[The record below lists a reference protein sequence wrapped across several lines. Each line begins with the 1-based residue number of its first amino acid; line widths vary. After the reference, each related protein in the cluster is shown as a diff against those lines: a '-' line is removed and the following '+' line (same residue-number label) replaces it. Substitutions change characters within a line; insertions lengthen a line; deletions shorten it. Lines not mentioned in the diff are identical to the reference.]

1 MELCREMITFEERV
15 CAEDGLSIIYYFII
29 EKDLLDDLVQ
39 RDYETA
45 VLGCL
50 CVVLNGDGEIL
61 ECRVSPTEYDE
72 SEDSFIDFD
81 WTDIDITEAELQ
93 MLMEIAGRIR

>member
-1 MELCREMITFEERV
+1 MELYREMITFEEHV
-15 CAEDGLSIIYYFII
+15 CTDDGLRDIYYFVI

-39 RDYETA
+39 HDYETA
-45 VLGCL
+45 VQGCL
-50 CVVLNGDGEIL
+50 CVILNAAGEMI